1 MKNLDFL
8 KKSHK
13 GPSSIIYLSL
23 FIATISLAVVL
34 FLHIG
39 KGLSYSILTRDPIQ
53 IFNGYAFEG
62 FLSSVGIIFWSATV
76 GVCFISALLTYGEK
90 EKEFKFFLL
99 GLAFSSLLLIDDC
112 FMFHDIIL
120 PDYFHISEYF
130 VYALY
135 AVLAILFIIY
145 FRSIVFLTPYYFL
158 FVAVLFLG
166 LSISIDVIVNYI
178 DLTNH
183 YFYEDAAKFIGI
195 IFWWIYFSSVSYLTL
210 KEKLLFP

>member
-8 KKSHK
+8 KNGHK

-23 FIATISLAVVL
+23 LVATISLAIVL

-62 FLSSVGIIFWSATV
+62 FLSSIGIIFWSATV
-76 GVCFISALLTYGEK
+76 GVCFISALLTHGEK
-90 EKEFKFFLL
+90 EKEFKFYIL
-99 GLAFSSLLLIDDC
+99 GLAFSSLLLLDDC

-120 PDYFHISEYF
+120 PDYFHISEF
-130 VYALY
+130 LIYALY
-135 AVLAILFIIY
+135 AVLAVLFIIY
-145 FRSIVFLTPYYFL
+145 FKNIVFLTPYYFL
-158 FVAVLFLG
+158 FLAVTFLG
-166 LSISIDVIVNYI
+166 LSIAIDVVVNYV

-195 IFWWIYFSSVSYLTL
+195 VNWWIYFSSVSYLTAKGKL
-210 KEKLLFP
+210 KF